1 MGTDLYMPGLLANE
15 DEIGTNVPQA
25 RFGNLSAFA
34 KDGILSKQG
43 NGVRRPCHLGDMR
56 SRTDFSGLPV
66 IVYIETTALDG
77 KVDVKNRLLRIHE

>member
-34 KDGILSKQG
+34 KDRMLSKQG
-43 NGVRRPCHLGDMR
+43 NGVR
-56 SRTDFSGLPV
+56 LPV
-66 IVYIETTALDG
+66 IWATCDRGQTSRVCL
-77 KVDVKNRLLRIHE
+77 